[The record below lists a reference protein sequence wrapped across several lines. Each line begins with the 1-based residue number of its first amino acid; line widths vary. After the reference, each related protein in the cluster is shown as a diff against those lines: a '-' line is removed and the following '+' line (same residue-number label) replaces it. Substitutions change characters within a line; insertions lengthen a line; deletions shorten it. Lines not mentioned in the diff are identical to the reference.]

1 MSVEYPFLTK
11 TNFPNQVDRQ
21 VEWKDPSAAEIPFI
35 NQYNTFVAQ
44 GDLIGA
50 IGVLD
55 ANPSLYD
62 CIINAD
68 KLKQLHHAIL
78 AVQRYFYDSVLE
90 KIYRIGNQ
98 KGDWDARMSSNAEDE
113 YLRLD
118 KFDVV
123 RYPVDGILQ
132 YFLVYNEVSAGE
144 IPTESENYMQIS
156 MKGDKGDKGEP
167 GYTPQKGIDYFD
179 GYTPQKGI
187 DYFDGDNGLGFTPCG
202 NWIDNRTYNQYSL
215 VSHNGK
221 LWYAL
226 EETTDEEP
234 SDESAIWEEVPI
246 SMQSA
251 VGSDIPDNLENGGLW
266 MHVQEDSTDEGD
278 HVVIKTQDSDGSYKE
293 LYPETKASY
302 VTDSNGKSL
311 QRWIY
316 QNYFEREDV
325 VVNFVDEDPVFTF
338 TATNINGVVVA
349 RYTITDSVAT
359 NKQKV
364 HELVAYDEETAEI
377 LYYTKTT
384 DTWDGNYKVSS
395 VTEVIK

>member
-1 MSVEYPFLTK
+1 MSDKYPSLKK
-11 TNFPNQVDRQ
+11 TQFPNNVDRQ
-21 VEWKDPSAAEIPFI
+21 VAWQDPVKEDFEYINKYNNCIAKGDKD
-35 NQYNTFVAQ
+35 
-44 GDLIGA
+44 GA
-50 IGVLD
+50 IAVLQEY
-55 ANPSLYD
+55 PSLYD

-68 KLKQLHHAIL
+68 KLQQLHHAIL
-78 AVQRYFYDSVLE
+78 AVQYYFRDTVLE
-90 KIYRIGNQ
+90 KIFKIGNL
-98 KGDWDARMSSNAEDE
+98 KGDWNDQMSSDAEDE
-113 YLRLD
+113 SLKLNM
-118 KFDVV
+118 FDVV
-123 RYPVDGILQ
+123 RYPVDGISQ

-144 IPTESENYMQIS
+144 IPTESENYIQIS
-156 MKGDKGDKGEP
+156 MKGDKGDKGDA
-167 GYTPQKGIDYFD
+167 GYTPKKGEDYND
-179 GYTPQKGI
+179 GRTPVKGE

-226 EETTDEEP
+226 EETTAEEP

-325 VVNFVDEDPVFTF
+325 VVNFADEDPVFTF

>member
-21 VEWKDPSAAEIPFI
+21 VEWKDPSAAEIPFV

-50 IGVLD
+50 FGVLD

-325 VVNFVDEDPVFTF
+325 VVNFADEDPVFTF

>member
-1 MSVEYPFLTK
+1 MRVEYPFLTK

-21 VEWKDPSAAEIPFI
+21 VEWKDPSTAEIPFV

-44 GDLIGA
+44 GDLIGS

-325 VVNFVDEDPVFTF
+325 VVNFADEDPVFTF